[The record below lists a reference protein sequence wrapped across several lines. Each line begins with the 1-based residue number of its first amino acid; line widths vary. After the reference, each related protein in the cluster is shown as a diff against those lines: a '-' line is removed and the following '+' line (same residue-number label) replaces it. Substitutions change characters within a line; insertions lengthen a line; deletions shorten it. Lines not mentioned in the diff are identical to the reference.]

1 MNCLNHPEI
10 PAAAF
15 CRTCGKPLCDACKR
29 SAQGSVYCEEH
40 VPAATA
46 AAPPR
51 AAAPVHTPPPV
62 ADPSVSPG
70 LAFALGLIVP
80 GVGAIYNG
88 QYAKGLVH
96 AVIFGLLVS
105 IISSGSAHG
114 MEPLFGVLIAAWV
127 FYMAVEAYHTA
138 QKRRGGEAVDEFSS
152 LINLHTR
159 GSRFPAGAVV
169 LIGLGVLLLLNTTD
183 IIPLERVLRYW
194 PVLLILLGVYMLYV
208 RLTGLSE
215 QSGGGAPGNVPKE
228 VQHDQR

>member
-15 CRTCGKPLCDACKR
+15 CRTCGKPLCDTCKQ

-40 VPAATA
+40 VPAQT

-51 AAAPVHTPPPV
+51 AAAPVYTPTTGSGPERI
-62 ADPSVSPG
+62 SG
-70 LAFALGLIVP
+70 P
-80 GVGAIYNG
+80 GVRSRPGDSGRWRDLQRPVRQGPGAR
-88 QYAKGLVH
+88 QLSS
-96 AVIFGLLVS
+96 GLLVS
-105 IISSGSAHG
+105 ILSSGSAHG
-114 MEPLFGVLIAAWV
+114 MEPLFGILIAAWV

-169 LIGLGVLLLLNTTD
+169 LIGLGRAVAAEHHRHHPAGKSFAVLAGAAHSAG
-183 IIPLERVLRYW
+183 RVHA
-194 PVLLILLGVYMLYV
+194 V
-208 RLTGLSE
+208 RTVDR
-215 QSGGGAPGNVPKE
+215 A
-228 VQHDQR
+228 

>member
-1 MNCLNHPEI
+1 M
-10 PAAAF
+10 PASGRRKARVF
-15 CRTCGKPLCDACKR
+15 CD
-29 SAQGSVYCEEH
+29 EH
-40 VPAATA
+40 VPAEQAV
-46 AAPPR
+46 R
-51 AAAPVHTPPPV
+51 AAQDSGPRVYAASGGRPECFSGP
-62 ADPSVSPG
+62 
-70 LAFALGLIVP
+70 AFALGLIIP

-96 AVIFGLLVS
+96 AIIFGLLVS
-105 IISSGSAHG
+105 ILSSGSAHG
-114 MEPLFGVLIAAWV
+114 MEPLFGILIAAWV
-127 FYMAVEAYHTA
+127 FYMAMEAYHTA
-138 QKRRGGEAVDEFSS
+138 QQAARGEAVDEFSS
-152 LINLHTR
+152 LINMHTR

-215 QSGGGAPGNVPKE
+215 PSGGTVPGNVSKE

>member
-29 SAQGSVYCEEH
+29 AAQGSVYCEEH
-40 VPAATA
+40 VPAQTAA
-46 AAPPR
+46 AAPPV
-51 AAAPVHTPPPV
+51 AAPVYTPPPV

-70 LAFALGLIVP
+70 LAFTLGLLIP

-105 IISSGSAHG
+105 ILSSGSAHG
-114 MEPLFGVLIAAWV
+114 MEPLFGILIAAWV
-127 FYMAVEAYHTA
+127 FYMGVEAYHTA

-215 QSGGGAPGNVPKE
+215 HSGGAAPGNVPKE
-228 VQHDQR
+228 VQHDQQ